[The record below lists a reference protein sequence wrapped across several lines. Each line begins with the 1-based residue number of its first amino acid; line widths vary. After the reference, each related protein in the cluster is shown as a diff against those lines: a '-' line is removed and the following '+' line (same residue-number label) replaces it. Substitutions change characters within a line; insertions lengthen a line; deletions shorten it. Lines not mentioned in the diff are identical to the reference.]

1 MTLVTP
7 IQPKQTNCEVQKRA
21 VNEHLAAAARM
32 SEHSPHANTRQ
43 TDEQAALIAEMVEH
57 WKTTAKLDRL
67 FLIVLKN
74 DYQKWNAIREIY
86 ALIDIN
92 EYTAYPVDWTRL
104 FTPIEDMA
112 WGELRCLGLPFFP
125 QYPVL
130 QFFADFAD
138 PIQKIVIECD
148 GKRFHNKD
156 RDAERDR
163 MMIDAGWKVFR
174 VSGSD
179 CNRILE
185 SPFEK
190 SHEFHA
196 YGEELK
202 AEELVRHWAKS
213 TIDGLVWALAAVY
226 YGSCNDEYGH
236 IANEVL
242 SARMVQF

>member
-1 MTLVTP
+1 MMTLVTP
-7 IQPKQTNCEVQKRA
+7 IPQKQTNCEVRKRA
-21 VNEHLAAAARM
+21 VNERLVTAAYM
-32 SEHSPHANTRQ
+32 
-43 TDEQAALIAEMVEH
+43 AERFEVY
-57 WKTTAKLDRL
+57 AKRDKL
-67 FLIVLKN
+67 FEIVLKN
-74 DYQKWNAIREIY
+74 DHRKWNAIREIY
-86 ALIDIN
+86 STID
-92 EYTAYPVDWTRL
+92 TSWFDPYPVDWTRV
-104 FTPIEDMA
+104 FTPIECMA
-112 WGELRCLGLPFFP
+112 WGELRGLGLPFFP

-202 AEELVRHWAKS
+202 AEELVRHWAQS